1 MKKILFCA
9 FLMLAAGFSA
19 AAGLV
24 ERTYVCTDRHSY
36 VAGEDVFCSV
46 FCFDGGSGSL
56 SDFSSVAYVELISPE
71 GSAVRVKMALQDGR
85 GAGRLRLP
93 STLPTGNYRLI
104 AYTALNRNEE
114 DMDYFRGSRVIS
126 VYNTL
131 SASRQDS
138 VVPDGD
144 AATAAVE
151 GTGRPYG
158 TAVEGTGRPYG
169 AAAPAGLVMER
180 RGDSLFLRNSG
191 TECLDFCL
199 SLSIS
204 DALPDPEGPGLA
216 DFLEARSGDRA
227 TLRTDAELSIPEYE
241 GEIVSIRVPAMY
253 SGVTAVLSGPGL
265 RNDIYSS
272 TVDSTGLVSFYTGN
286 IYGDRDLVF
295 ELNSRDVNDDFS
307 LEVLSP
313 FASPELDRDGVPEL
327 HLNGSV
333 AEDLKR
339 RSVAMQ
345 ISRHFGI
352 DEYMD
357 SLQLRPD
364 LLFKGGAM
372 TVYEMDDYTR
382 FPTMRETIVE
392 YVREVH
398 IRRQDGEPVLKI
410 VPGKSFESYS
420 SMLGGNALVLV
431 DGVPVSEHG
440 RVLDLNPALL
450 RRICIYPYDVSTGS
464 CIYSGVVNFISFRG
478 DMAGLQFPGRVRI
491 LDFHG
496 VTFPVT
502 VGAAKEDSLSPDY
515 RYTRMWQPLLH
526 LEAGEELE
534 LPLGKCEAEEL
545 RLELE
550 GVVGRS
556 DAFSAAALLKN

>member
-93 STLPTGNYRLI
+93 SNLPTGNYRLI

-131 SASRQDS
+131 SASRQES
-138 VVPDGD
+138 VVLD
-144 AATAAVE
+144 AAVA
-151 GTGRPYG
+151 GKDHSYW
-158 TAVEGTGRPYG
+158 
-169 AAAPAGLVMER
+169 AAAPAGLVMEQ

-502 VGAAKEDSLSPDY
+502 VGAAEEDSLSPDY
-515 RYTRMWQPLLH
+515 RYTRIWQPLLH
-526 LEAGEELE
+526 LEAGEELA
-534 LPLGKCEAEEL
+534 LPLGKCGAEEL

-556 DAFSAAALLKN
+556 VAFSTAALLKN

>member
-151 GTGRPYG
+151 GKD
-158 TAVEGTGRPYG
+158 RPYG
-169 AAAPAGLVMER
+169 ASAPAGLELEQ

-227 TLRTDAELSIPEYE
+227 TLRTDAKLSIPEYE

-515 RYTRMWQPLLH
+515 RYTRIWQPLLH
-526 LEAGEELE
+526 LEAGEELA
-534 LPLGKCEAEEL
+534 LPLGKCGAEEL

-556 DAFSAAALLKN
+556 VAFSTAALLKN

>member
-158 TAVEGTGRPYG
+158 
-169 AAAPAGLVMER
+169 AAAPAGLELEQ

-216 DFLEARSGDRA
+216 DFLEARSGDRT
-227 TLRTDAELSIPEYE
+227 TLRTDAKLSIPEYE

-398 IRRQDGEPVLKI
+398 IRRQDGEPVLKV

-502 VGAAKEDSLSPDY
+502 VGAAEEDSLSPDY
-515 RYTRMWQPLLH
+515 RYTRIWQPLLH
-526 LEAGEELE
+526 LEAGEELA
-534 LPLGKCEAEEL
+534 LPLGKCGAEEL

-556 DAFSAAALLKN
+556 VAFSTAALLKN

>member
-24 ERTYVCTDRHSY
+24 ERSYVCTDRHSY

-138 VVPDGD
+138 VVLD
-144 AATAAVE
+144 AASAAVAGKDHSYGAAVE
-151 GTGRPYG
+151 GK
-158 TAVEGTGRPYG
+158 GRPYG
-169 AAAPAGLVMER
+169 AAAPAGLELEQ

-364 LLFKGGAM
+364 LLFKGGTM

-515 RYTRMWQPLLH
+515 RYTRIWQPLLH

-534 LPLGKCEAEEL
+534 LPLGKCGAEEL

-556 DAFSAAALLKN
+556 VAFSTAALLKN

>member
-131 SASRQDS
+131 SASRQES
-138 VVPDGD
+138 VVLD
-144 AATAAVE
+144 AAPAAVE
-151 GTGRPYG
+151 GKDRPYG
-158 TAVEGTGRPYG
+158 TAVEGKGRPYG
-169 AAAPAGLVMER
+169 AAAPAGLELEQ

-253 SGVTAVLSGPGL
+253 SGVTAVLSGPGQ
-265 RNDIYSS
+265 RTDIYSS

-286 IYGDRDLVF
+286 IYGDRDMVF

-313 FASPELDRDGVPEL
+313 FASPELDRDGVPVL
-327 HLNGSV
+327 HLDGSV
-333 AEDLKR
+333 SEELKR
-339 RSVAMQ
+339 RSAAMQ
-345 ISRHFGI
+345 IGRHFGI

-357 SLQLRPD
+357 SLLLRPD
-364 LLFKGGAM
+364 LLFRGGAM
-372 TVYEMDDYTR
+372 TIYEMDDYTR

-392 YVREVH
+392 YVREVQ

-502 VGAAKEDSLSPDY
+502 VGAAEEDSLSPDY
-515 RYTRMWQPLLH
+515 RYTRIWQPLLH
-526 LEAGEELE
+526 LEAGEELA
-534 LPLGKCEAEEL
+534 LPLGKCGAEEL

-556 DAFSAAALLKN
+556 VAFSTAALLKN